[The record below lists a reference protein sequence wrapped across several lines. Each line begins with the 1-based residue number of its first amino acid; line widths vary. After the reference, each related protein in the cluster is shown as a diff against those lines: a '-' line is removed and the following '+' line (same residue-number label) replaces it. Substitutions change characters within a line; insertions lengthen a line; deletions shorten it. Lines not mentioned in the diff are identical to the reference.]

1 MIARALVLLLGAVL
15 LLAGCGSSRPTSPP
29 ENLACNLSQYQV
41 RDAYD
46 HIHVFLAPAKK
57 IDVNVLELSA
67 GGEFGAYGAG
77 FLKGWRSVGSSAK
90 PIARDD
96 IQIVTG
102 VSTGALMA
110 TYAFLATYDTS
121 ATPGWD
127 EQLEQFYVTL
137 TDAQIYTTRST
148 LALLWANSLYDAS
161 GKQKFLQKYL
171 TTDVINR
178 VANAPEE
185 RRLYVGFA
193 NLDSGEFLRIDMVK
207 LAKGTFESTAR
218 RDDCYRA
225 VIDAA
230 TAQEIAFPPVFID
243 GHMMADG
250 GVRQHVFLVSPDQ
263 VQPNVDLSRL
273 NLRSIAL
280 VHGNLEITPMPNGV
294 KNGVLTIAERSASIL
309 VDQSLKSS
317 VRLSNALSH
326 DPAVV
331 VGPANA
337 KKLPRFQTYYGAAAK
352 AACTCDAVT
361 RSQCNPDDLFCHA
374 FMQCLATAGETEGAA
389 AASTGKWL
397 EIADLDLG
405 SKPSCQLPAARMRFR

>member
-1 MIARALVLLLGAVL
+1 MIVRGIILLLGMIVL
-15 LLAGCGSSRPTSPP
+15 ASCGGARPTSPP
-29 ENLACNLSQYQV
+29 GNLACNLSQYQV
-41 RDAYD
+41 RDAYE
-46 HIHVFLAPAKK
+46 HIHAFFAPAVPVD
-57 IDVNVLELSA
+57 INVLELSA

-121 ATPGWD
+121 AAPTWD
-127 EQLEQFYVTL
+127 EQLEQFYL
-137 TDAQIYTTRST
+137 GITDAQIYSKRST
-148 LALLWANSLYDAS
+148 LSLLWANSLFDAS
-161 GKQKFLQKYL
+161 GKQTFLRKYL

-178 VANAPEE
+178 VARAPEG

-193 NLDSGEFLRIDMVK
+193 NLDSGEFLRIDMVA

-243 GHMMADG
+243 GQMMADG

-263 VQPNVDLSRL
+263 AQPDADLSRL
-273 NLRSIAL
+273 RLRTIAL
-280 VHGNLEITPMPNGV
+280 VHGNLEVTPMPSGV

-309 VDQSLKSS
+309 LDQSLKSS

-331 VGPANA
+331 VGPAKA
-337 KKLPRFQTYYGAAAK
+337 KTLPRFQTYYGAAAK
-352 AACTCDAVT
+352 AACSCDAAT

-374 FMQCLATAGETEGAA
+374 FMQCLAAAGEKEGAA

-397 EIADLDLG
+397 EIGDLDLG
-405 SKPSCQLPAARMRFR
+405 SKPSCQLPARVSFR

>member
-1 MIARALVLLLGAVL
+1 
-15 LLAGCGSSRPTSPP
+15 
-29 ENLACNLSQYQV
+29 
-41 RDAYD
+41 
-46 HIHVFLAPAKK
+46 
-57 IDVNVLELSA
+57 
-67 GGEFGAYGAG
+67 
-77 FLKGWRSVGSSAK
+77 
-90 PIARDD
+90 
-96 IQIVTG
+96 
-102 VSTGALMA
+102 MA

-127 EQLEQFYVTL
+127 EQLEQFYLTL

-148 LALLWANSLYDAS
+148 LSLLWANSLYDAS

-178 VANAPEE
+178 VAQAPED

-193 NLDSGEFLRIDMVK
+193 NLDSGEFLRIDMVA
-207 LAKGTFESTAR
+207 LAKGTFESAAR

-230 TAQEIAFPPVFID
+230 TAQEIAFSPVFID

-263 VQPNVDLSRL
+263 VQPNVDLSRFR
-273 NLRSIAL
+273 LRSIAL
-280 VHGNLEITPMPNGV
+280 VHGNLEVTPMPDGV
-294 KNGVLTIAERSASIL
+294 KNGILTIAERSANTL

-326 DPAVV
+326 DPAVI

-352 AACTCDAVT
+352 AACSCDAAT

-374 FMQCLATAGETEGAA
+374 FMQCLATAGEKEGAA

-397 EIADLDLG
+397 EIGDLDLG
-405 SKPSCQLPAARMRFR
+405 SKPSCQLSGRVNFR

>member
-1 MIARALVLLLGAVL
+1 VLLV
-15 LLAGCGSSRPTSPP
+15 AGCGSSRPTSPP

-46 HIHVFLAPAKK
+46 HIHVFLAPARK

-77 FLKGWRSVGSSAK
+77 FLKGWRSVGSGAK

-102 VSTGALMA
+102 VSTGALMS

-121 ATPGWD
+121 ATPSWD
-127 EQLEQFYVTL
+127 EQLEQFYLTL
-137 TDAQIYTTRST
+137 TDAQIYSTRST
-148 LALLWANSLYDAS
+148 LALLFANSLYDAS

-193 NLDSGEFLRIDMVK
+193 NLDSGEFLRIDMVA
-207 LAKGTFESTAR
+207 LAKGTFESTSR

-263 VQPNVDLSRL
+263 VEPNVDMSRL
-273 NLRSIAL
+273 KLRSIAL

-294 KNGVLTIAERSASIL
+294 DNGILGIAGRSASIFT
-309 VDQSLKSS
+309 DQSLKSS

-331 VGPANA
+331 VGPAKA
-337 KKLPRFQTYYGAAAK
+337 KKLPRFETYYGAAAK
-352 AACTCDAVT
+352 AACSCDAET
-361 RSQCNPDDLFCHA
+361 RSQCNPNDLFCHA
-374 FMQCLATAGETEGAA
+374 FMQCLAVAGEKEGAA

-397 EIADLDLG
+397 EIGDLDLG
-405 SKPSCQLPAARMRFR
+405 SKPSCQLPAKVNFR